1 MHRGFS
7 DVLTFAK
14 LKTCIFYIFGNLW
27 KKERV
32 GTKIFLQ
39 IVRRFEERR
48 FRFYAEK
55 RLTPTNM
62 IVRLHRLFK
71 ILFELFNNPLF
82 QAGYVGL

>member
-1 MHRGFS
+1 MHKGFS
-7 DVLTFAK
+7 DVLTFVK
-14 LKTCIFYIFGNLW
+14 LKTCIFYIFGNPW
-27 KKERV
+27 KNERS

-39 IVRRFEERR
+39 IVHRFEERR